1 MVMKDKPE
9 KNIILYNFLYT
20 IFKRQRLI
28 LCLAAITF
36 VLVVLGTWLSVPT
49 WDASSKVLV
58 RSMAQQQLSLFD
70 DMSVPIRDSSKVIP
84 AANFIQVLYSRDLA
98 EEIVEEFELDKRLK
112 EQKTAPGSARFWIK
126 NGIGAVL
133 TSPLALVRM
142 IVGAEDKEPN
152 YKEDA
157 IQAFMDNAVKCDLEA
172 ATQVIVLTISE
183 EHPEKASEIAN
194 YLTDALVKKAVAMD
208 QDSSKNVLE
217 FTNLKL
223 AEAEEALK
231 DTEKAL
237 LNYSTNNNI
246 VSIAAEKISKLELI
260 AKVEEDLNTVDATL
274 AETEAR
280 IRGLEDQIATQR
292 DALSPAMLVASST
305 TMSQLV
311 ENLNTLESGLAGA
324 KARLTTME
332 QQVAAQSESLTASM
346 VTNNP
351 VIAALQESL
360 NDLEAQLSAAKARYE
375 SDHTPVKQ
383 IEAQVAQK
391 KEQLEKALNEIKAS
405 EMSVAETIHRN
416 MPIDLSTTM
425 ALVQSLD
432 AQIETNRA
440 TIEAELREHIAN
452 DVAVLNTIHRNM
464 AIDYANSLSSV
475 IALGSKRK
483 VLARQIEQL
492 RLEGSEL
499 IVKEMELDRL
509 QRAVDSNRDLHANLF
524 DKHTQLQVQSV
535 FEKGGYD
542 LQIIE
547 RANLPEDAKRNAP
560 AWILNIVLGFAAS
573 LLMGLGVAF
582 FTEYWIENFR
592 IAKDVEDRVGLPVL
606 CVLADVPKKKWSP

>member
-1 MVMKDKPE
+1 MKDKPE

-20 IFKRQRLI
+20 IFKRQKLI
-28 LCLAAITF
+28 VCLAAITF
-36 VLVVLGTWLSVPT
+36 ILVIFGTWLSVPT
-49 WDASSKVLV
+49 WDASNKILV

-98 EEIVEEFELDKRLK
+98 EEVVDEFELDKRLK
-112 EQKTAPGSARFWIK
+112 EQKTAPESARFSIK
-126 NGIGAVL
+126 NGISAVL
-133 TSPLALVRM
+133 TSPMALIKM

-152 YKEDA
+152 YREDA

-172 ATQVIVLTISE
+172 ATQVIVLTIRE
-183 EHPEKASEIAN
+183 EDPKLASKIAN
-194 YLTDALVKKAVAMD
+194 YMAKALVDKAVTMD
-208 QDSSKNVLE
+208 QDSSKNVLA
-217 FTNLKL
+217 FTTEKL
-223 AEAEEALK
+223 DEAEAALK
-231 DTEKAL
+231 NAEQDL
-237 LNYSTNNNI
+237 LNYATENNI

-260 AKVEEDLNTVDATL
+260 AKVEEDLNTVDSTL
-274 AETEAR
+274 AETQAR
-280 IRGLEDQIATQR
+280 IDGLKSQIAVQR
-292 DALSPAMLVASST
+292 DALSPSMLVASST

-324 KARLTTME
+324 KARLATME
-332 QQVAAQSESLTASM
+332 QQVAARTESLTASM
-346 VTNNP
+346 VANNP

-375 SDHTPVKQ
+375 ADHTPVKQ

-391 KEQLEKALNEIKAS
+391 REQLAKALEEIKAS

-416 MPIDLSTTM
+416 MPVDLSTTM
-425 ALVQSLD
+425 ALVQSLE

-440 TIEAELREHIAN
+440 AITREMQEHMAN

-464 AIDYANSLSSV
+464 AIDYANSLSAL
-475 IALGSKRK
+475 IALGSKRT
-483 VLARQIEQL
+483 VLAKQL
-492 RLEGSEL
+492 DELRDEGRAL

-547 RANLPEDAKRNAP
+547 RANLPEDAKRDAP
-560 AWILNIVLGFAAS
+560 AWIINIVLGFAAS
-573 LLMGLGVAF
+573 LLMGLGAAF
-582 FTEYWIENFR
+582 FTEYWVENFR

-606 CVLADVPKKKWSP
+606 CVLADVPKNKLSP